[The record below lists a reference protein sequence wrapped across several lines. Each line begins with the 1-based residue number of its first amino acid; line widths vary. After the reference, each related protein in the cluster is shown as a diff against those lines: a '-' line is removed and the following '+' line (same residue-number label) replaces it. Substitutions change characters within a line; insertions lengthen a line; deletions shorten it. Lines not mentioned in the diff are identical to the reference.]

1 MHVKSKRSFNL
12 LKLLRLDQ
20 SKFGPARIL
29 ISLNE
34 KLAQLCQ
41 DLIFL
46 RRCRQHGIFPHCI
59 QRSVR
64 LQFSMRS
71 SPSLQRFMENTR
83 RVLLT
88 RLIRDKHAG
97 IFQKKQQIQELREK
111 LPENLVSHLQTVV
124 ETAVKETKSASKS
137 RLIKKFEKLEQHKF
151 RPARSS
157 SDLNASLEERV
168 SVLDGTNLSK
178 PTISI
183 LAKGPNFVATPDKI
197 SRDKLQHI
205 VQVETAALAYHLRW
219 QSAMSS
225 STTKP
230 AVTDDLNKA
239 CPFHHNRKE
248 PPRTNMQTEKAIQGL
263 RTDLQR
269 LVEKPNLQLTPNV
282 TKAQKNTLQELR
294 ENKETTVTRSDKGGE
309 IVVMKNSSI
318 ENLCFEHLNDSA
330 TYKRLTKNTTNT
342 IRLKVNK
349 SLSRILSDRDFPK
362 HTINRLKTPSTA
374 RTQRFYALPKTHK
387 AVLKIRPIVS
397 ACGGIFD
404 RLGWFLQYLLKP
416 LLKSVPA
423 HLNNTAELVSK
434 IHAIDTEELKGLVP
448 VSFDVVSLYTNV
460 NTNEAIDTALEH
472 CRRSRIYLYG
482 LRLEDIWELLHLL
495 LDNNVFEY
503 EGLFYQQIRGLAM
516 GNRLSGTL
524 AIICMDRLERK
535 FVYSLKP
542 KPIFYVRY
550 VDDVGTLVP
559 DEESA
564 VKMLN
569 YLNSKHPTIQFEME
583 LPDTEGFLPI
593 LDIKMKIGVDGGVER
608 KLFCKAANKGLTL
621 NYNSHHPRSTK
632 NAIARNEIQRAIRCS
647 TKEHEQSAIA
657 VVRSKLSKNDYPES
671 ALKPPK
677 PKKNK
682 SPRSLIKSPLYF
694 QYLLCRTNLTM
705 VCNVFLISTRL
716 MRVCVTLVAELSS
729 RPLPG
734 RAHPR
739 PFTKPCKSGKCGAP
753 EICHRSNVVYQA
765 MCTLCGSS
773 YIGMTTRALHARALE
788 HIAGARKHSLQSAF
802 GEHYKTKHPKMAPSL
817 NFRILQ
823 QCRDELR
830 LHIEEALAIQRH
842 RPQLNRR
849 DEDMGTGFLI

>member
-1 MHVKSKRSFNL
+1 M
-12 LKLLRLDQ
+12 
-20 SKFGPARIL
+20 
-29 ISLNE
+29 
-34 KLAQLCQ
+34 
-41 DLIFL
+41 
-46 RRCRQHGIFPHCI
+46 
-59 QRSVR
+59 
-64 LQFSMRS
+64 
-71 SPSLQRFMENTR
+71 
-83 RVLLT
+83 
-88 RLIRDKHAG
+88 
-97 IFQKKQQIQELREK
+97 
-111 LPENLVSHLQTVV
+111 
-124 ETAVKETKSASKS
+124 KETKSASKS

-168 SVLDGTNLSK
+168 SVLDGINLSK

-248 PPRTNMQTEKAIQGL
+248 PPRTNMQTEKAIQGP

-269 LVEKPNLQLTPNV
+269 LVEKSNLQLTPNV
-282 TKAQKNTLQELR
+282 TKAQKNALQELR
-294 ENKETTVTRSDKGGE
+294 ENKETTVTGSDKGGE

-342 IRLKVNK
+342 IRLRVNK

-434 IHAIDTEELKGLVP
+434 IHAIDTEELKGQVP

-460 NTNEAIDTALEH
+460 NTNEAIDTALEY
-472 CRRSRIYLYG
+472 CRRSRVYLYG

-569 YLNSKHPTIQFEME
+569 YLNSKHPTIQFEMQ

-593 LDIKMKIGVDGGVER
+593 LDIKMKIGVDGRVER
-608 KLFCKAANKGLTL
+608 KLFCKPANKGLTL
-621 NYNSHHPRSTK
+621 NYNSHHPCSTK

-694 QYLLCRTNLTM
+694 SIPFVSDKFNHGVQRLLDKHKIDARLCNPRGRTILQT
-705 VCNVFLISTRL
+705 TAR
-716 MRVCVTLVAELSS
+716 S
-729 RPLPG
+729 RPSQ
-734 RAHPR
+734 
-739 PFTKPCKSGKCGAP
+739 TKPCKSGKCGAP

-765 MCTLCGSS
+765 TCTLCGSS
-773 YIGMTTRALHARALE
+773 YIGMTTRALHTRALE
-788 HIAGARKHSLQSAF
+788 HIAGARKHSLKSAF

-823 QCRDELR
+823 QCRDEIR

-842 RPQLNRR
+842 RKQLNRR